1 MTTRE
6 ISNSEDI
13 LDSRDIIARIEELES
28 LREDWQADNELPE
41 YIDTETTTDETINQW
56 SEEQLNKWVEW
67 EESEE
72 GQELK
77 TLLKVQEQA
86 EGYSDWRYGETL
98 IRDSHFEDYA
108 RELAEDLGYIKRDV
122 QWPYTCIDWERA
134 ANDLRM
140 DYTSIDFDGVDYLMR
155 A

>member
-28 LREDWQADNELPE
+28 LREDWQADNKLPD

-108 RELAEDLGYIKRDV
+108 RELAEDLGYIKKDV
-122 QWPYTCIDWERA
+122 GWPYTCIDWERA
-134 ANDLRM
+134 ANDLRT